1 MPPNRDASRGGPGR
15 PSKVRQLI
23 EEYDLDALAEELERR
38 WTAPREDRDSLRDLA
53 AYVNQQ
59 ALGAGMARAGLSPLD
74 GEVENTYRLLTDDEV
89 DQASRTQAERRLERE
104 GIDVDALRDRF
115 VSYQAVRTYLT
126 NYRGVEH
133 APNDDTDDSGP
144 DTETLQRMVGR
155 TETIARAKLER
166 LEQDGQVSLGDYTV
180 SAPVRVFCTDC
191 GSRFEIAKLLA
202 RGSCDCE
209 ADFLTDI

>member
-1 MPPNRDASRGGPGR
+1 MPPNRDTSSGGPGR